1 MREEINDSW
10 RGIGFSFGGNSPQ
23 NPSTFSSLAFQHCSP
38 ESTQEMAEQSSV
50 SKHSIEIGRPKNK
63 LIVPSNRMESMK
75 SLPSSVPSSPSGQA
89 KSAKY
94 NCLCSP
100 TTHAGSFRCRYHRTS
115 SLTRNSMSV
124 GSKLS
129 ELAAEK

>member
-1 MREEINDSW
+1 
-10 RGIGFSFGGNSPQ
+10 
-23 NPSTFSSLAFQHCSP
+23 
-38 ESTQEMAEQSSV
+38 MAGQSSV
-50 SKHSIEIGRPKNK
+50 SEHSHSLEIGRPKKK
-63 LIVPSNRMESMK
+63 LSVPSSILEGMK
-75 SLPSSVPSSPSGQA
+75 NLPSSVPSSPSGQA

-129 ELAAEK
+129 ELAAGK

>member
-1 MREEINDSW
+1 M
-10 RGIGFSFGGNSPQ
+10 
-23 NPSTFSSLAFQHCSP
+23 AFFCRVHKK
-38 ESTQEMAEQSSV
+38 MAEQSSV
-50 SKHSIEIGRPKNK
+50 SQHSIEIGQSKKK
-63 LIVPSNRMESMK
+63 LIVPSILVGIKNQ
-75 SLPSSVPSSPSGQA
+75 PSSVPSSPSGQP

-115 SLTRNSMSV
+115 SLTRNSISV

-129 ELAAEK
+129 ELAAGK

>member
-1 MREEINDSW
+1 
-10 RGIGFSFGGNSPQ
+10 
-23 NPSTFSSLAFQHCSP
+23 
-38 ESTQEMAEQSSV
+38 MAEHSSV
-50 SKHSIEIGRPKNK
+50 NQHSIEIEQSKKK
-63 LIVPSNRMESMK
+63 LIVPSILVGMK
-75 SLPSSVPSSPSGQA
+75 LKQPSSVPSSPSGQP

-129 ELAAEK
+129 ELAAGK

>member
-1 MREEINDSW
+1 
-10 RGIGFSFGGNSPQ
+10 
-23 NPSTFSSLAFQHCSP
+23 
-38 ESTQEMAEQSSV
+38 MAEQSSV
-50 SKHSIEIGRPKNK
+50 SEHTIEIGRPKKK
-63 LIVPSNRMESMK
+63 LIVPSSVLEGMKHMASSM
-75 SLPSSVPSSPSGQA
+75 PSSPSGQP

-100 TTHAGSFRCRYHRTS
+100 TTHAGSFRCRYHRS
-115 SLTRNSMSV
+115 ASLTRNSMSV

>member
-1 MREEINDSW
+1 
-10 RGIGFSFGGNSPQ
+10 
-23 NPSTFSSLAFQHCSP
+23 
-38 ESTQEMAEQSSV
+38 MAEQPPSV
-50 SKHSIEIGRPKNK
+50 DEHSIEIRRPKKK
-63 LIVPSNRMESMK
+63 LIVPSSVLESMK
-75 SLPSSVPSSPSGQA
+75 QQLPSSMPSSPSGQP

-100 TTHAGSFRCRYHRTS
+100 TTHAGSFRCRYHRS
-115 SLTRNSMSV
+115 SSMTRSSMSV